1 MLDEPDSLS
10 LFPFFPRNND
20 FLDPGTSSWSAR
32 GVPGR
37 DSPWEVPEGV
47 RERTDD
53 IDAAVLLLDR
63 KLNTELRLLE
73 CALDFR
79 SGDCITP

>member
-1 MLDEPDSLS
+1 VECKRGSR
-10 LFPFFPRNND
+10 PR
-20 FLDPGTSSWSAR
+20 LAMG
-32 GVPGR
+32 
-37 DSPWEVPEGV
+37 VPEGV